1 LTIILIIAYGP
12 GVARTGWRP
21 AVVAIALAM
30 ASAACGGGGAS
41 PSPGLDVVA
50 AFYPLAEAARR
61 VGGPSARVHDI
72 TPTGVEPHD
81 LELKPSD
88 VGLIR
93 SADLILYLGGGF
105 QPALEDAIGAI
116 PNKTAAVDL
125 LEGLPVKKGVE
136 DGEATDPHVWLDP
149 LLMISIV
156 ERVAEEMTARLPEE
170 QTLFESRVFTY
181 KTSLEA
187 LHRSFADTLATC
199 RQREIV
205 TAHAAFGYL
214 AARYGLE
221 QIAISGL
228 SPEAEPSPRRLEEV
242 ARIAMQAGVKTIFFE
257 TLVSPRV
264 AESVARTVRARTAV
278 LNPVEGLTEE
288 QRAAG
293 ENYVSLMRA
302 NLAALALGLQCK
314 S

>member
-1 LTIILIIAYGP
+1 M
-12 GVARTGWRP
+12 ARAGKG
-21 AVVAIALAM
+21 VVAAVLALAM
-30 ASAACGGGGAS
+30 ASAGCGGSGAS
-41 PSPGLDVVA
+41 PERGLDVVA

-61 VGGPSARVHDI
+61 VGGPFAQVHDI

-93 SADLILYLGGGF
+93 SADLILYLGRGF
-105 QPALEDAIGAI
+105 QPALEDAIEAI
-116 PNKTAAVDL
+116 PNRSAAVDL
-125 LEGLPVKKGVE
+125 LEGLPLKKGVE

-149 LLMISIV
+149 LLMIRIV
-156 ERVAEEMTARLPEE
+156 ERVVEGRAL
-170 QTLFESRVFTY
+170 TY
-181 KTSLEA
+181 KTSLEE
-187 LHRSFADTLATC
+187 LHRSFEDTLRTC
-199 RQREIV
+199 VRREIV

-214 AARYGLE
+214 AARYGFE

-242 ARIAMQAGVKTIFFE
+242 AGIAKERGVKTIFFE

-264 AESVARTVRARTAV
+264 AETVARVVRARTAV
-278 LNPVEGLTEE
+278 LNPIEGLTED
-288 QRAAG
+288 QRIAG

-302 NLAALALGLQCK
+302 NLTELALGLQCK
-314 S
+314 QG

>member
-1 LTIILIIAYGP
+1 M
-12 GVARTGWRP
+12 ARLGRI
-21 AVVAIALAM
+21 VVAAALALAM
-30 ASAACGGGGAS
+30 ASTGCGGS
-41 PSPGLDVVA
+41 PKSPDPGLDVVA

-61 VGGPSARVHDI
+61 VGGSFARVHDI

-88 VGLIR
+88 VGRIR

-105 QPALEDAIGAI
+105 QPALEDAIAAI

-125 LEGLPVKKGVE
+125 LEGLALKKGTGDDE
-136 DGEATDPHVWLDP
+136 GTDPHVWLDP
-149 LLMISIV
+149 LLMIRIV
-156 ERVAEEMTARLPEE
+156 ERAAEEMSARLPEE
-170 QTLFESRVFTY
+170 QTVFESSAFTY
-181 KTSLEA
+181 KTSLEG

-199 RQREIV
+199 RLREIV
-205 TAHAAFGYL
+205 TAHASFGYL

-242 ARIAMQAGVKTIFFE
+242 ARIASQAGVKTIFFE

-264 AESVARTVRARTAV
+264 AETVARTVRARTAV

-288 QRAAG
+288 QRIAG

-302 NLAALALGLQCK
+302 NLAALALGLQCNQ

>member
-1 LTIILIIAYGP
+1 MAW
-12 GVARTGWRP
+12 TGWRP
-21 AVVAIALAM
+21 GVVAVALAM
-30 ASAACGGGGAS
+30 ASAGCGGSGA
-41 PSPGLDVVA
+41 PPGPGLDVVA
-50 AFYPLAEAARR
+50 AFYPLAEAARQA
-61 VGGPSARVHDI
+61 GGPFVRVHDI

-116 PNKTAAVDL
+116 PNKTTAVDL
-125 LEGLPVKKGVE
+125 LEGFPLTK
-136 DGEATDPHVWLDP
+136 DADDDEATDPHVWLDP
-149 LLMISIV
+149 LLMIRIV
-156 ERVAEEMTARLPEE
+156 ERVAEEMSARLSEE
-170 QTLFESRVFTY
+170 QTVFESRAFTH
-181 KTSLEA
+181 KTSLEE
-187 LHRSFADTLATC
+187 LHRSFRATLATC
-199 RQREIV
+199 GRREIV
-205 TAHAAFGYL
+205 TAHASFGYL

-242 ARIAMQAGVKTIFFE
+242 ARIAKQRGVKTIFFE

-264 AESVARTVRARTAV
+264 AETVARTVGARTAV
-278 LNPVEGLTEE
+278 LNPIEGLTEE
-288 QRAAG
+288 QRTAG
-293 ENYVSLMRA
+293 EDYVSLMRA
-302 NLAALALGLQCK
+302 NLAELALGLQCK